1 MFTHPKNVK
10 KIPFGKSFSYL
21 MTPKNE
27 PMTPMGSQPKSLF

>member
-1 MFTHPKNVK
+1 
-10 KIPFGKSFSYL
+10 